1 MDSRDAH
8 SLLLPASYTLRSLLP
23 YRSLQLTHLSNYKTN
38 TIHIIHTSFETRR
51 VAFGNPHGICVISA
65 VTADHRQKQRQLLLG
80 LQQVAQVGAD
90 GAW

>member
-23 YRSLQLTHLSNYKTN
+23 PASLTHLSNYKTN

-51 VAFGNPHGICVISA
+51 VALGNPHGICVISA